1 MKLQNELQKYIIL
14 TNLSN
19 LGQVTKLYI
28 CFSYVLKGNMASIL
42 GSSDEKT
49 NGHKLMRLIVDGGGE
64 ALRNAF
70 KKIHP
75 GNLQVVLSCTCSATT
90 SCNQHILSNL
100 RSRRKIINDDQW
112 DKLYPR
118 SRNPPNINDFDITL
132 LSILLRNIC
141 GLSPPSLGWDKMPN
155 VTDHSIEAD
164 IVRIKL
170 FRNERFG
177 HIPNTSVS
185 AADFN
190 VFWAEIKSPLL
201 RLGISQSEIDR
212 LENEQC
218 GEEEV
223 QRVLNEWRR
232 GETEIMTALVENLN
246 VSKESLN
253 ISKERR
259 DVVKEINDGVKALV
273 QKDEESRSDD
283 ILNKHLL
290 SCNFQREIELYYEK
304 FTRGTREWVINE
316 FSDWFDDETSKNRA
330 FIISGH
336 AGMGKSVIAAVICKR
351 FSKHV
356 AASHFF
362 QYNNSQYNNP
372 NILLQSLALQLSQVV
387 PAYKEALIKKL
398 SGKLGQSLTSMN
410 IEGLFSVLFKE
421 PFSSIADS
429 GKRILIVLDAVD
441 ESDND
446 GRHELANLI
455 SNHLHKLPSNIR
467 FLITT
472 RPERNLIDRFR
483 QLNPLFIEGND
494 ERNLSDLKLVL
505 QQRIS
510 GANSL
515 AADFLD
521 SLAERC
527 DGLMLYAFFL
537 SEIYNNDPS
546 AFCIDSLP
554 KGIEEHYERY
564 FRRLKCE
571 LGQDI
576 SEDTF
581 FSLLSALAVAKE
593 PLPEAFLESLC
604 GFENST
610 RKMQKVRKAISSLLV
625 VNEDKSISFFHK
637 SLRDWLVDKS
647 EHDYSV
653 DVRDGHKNIFEL
665 CVKKLDEMK
674 KRGVRDVA
682 KTSAAIKYSLK
693 YLLLHMLDGLK
704 DTGMLE
710 YFVSNYVVDLEVMFA
725 SVCVNVD
732 LTLNNLSN
740 LTNHEAYNSVSRNT
754 RATVDRLFFIIK
766 RFVFLLGDYPQTF
779 LQNIVNEGGGELSLK
794 ASSLLQT
801 RYKDIIY
808 LEFFEKDRKNDAL
821 EFRCLLSGTISGIDI
836 SPNHDYV
843 VCCYEEGGIELFSLE
858 TGKSEW
864 KIHDF
869 KVDLPA
875 LPPLPNY
882 IRRPLMLRHCIVFHP
897 RENLIFPGRFD
908 KAISLQGTFTE
919 GPFHADEGC
928 SKFTNCC
935 FSSDNSKMVT
945 NYGNSLNIWNV
956 LSGNKERHLQCKTL
970 FSFSFTASGNFLGTV
985 DIENVFNVYDMT
997 NDYRVGSKKI
1007 FDSQRPVEI
1016 VATFEENSW
1025 CCSIQDFI
1033 VILNHDFTFLS
1044 CYRPSLADII
1054 LPSNPY
1060 CQNLACFVQHPEQS
1074 WFSKLRIILNDT
1086 FSWYWVTALRYF
1098 LIRDQSVLIY
1108 SCSSNAMHVF
1118 SIKGLI
1124 DSQEKP
1130 YNVKRVF
1137 TSFSRN
1143 GDFVYLNNTV
1153 SERFTICNLES
1164 NERHS
1169 EEWQSSRP
1177 LHIQVVRDGVILYNV
1192 NRSPELWNS
1201 DLTQR
1206 VARFDELVGVKEC
1219 LSVSDELIAC
1229 VYQSDV
1235 IFFNVFT
1242 KEIENKTHFNE
1253 TVTSVLACS
1262 IKYHVLAEIEY
1273 RYVSLWRDGKR
1284 VDIWEDFFKT
1294 NTSLMCR
1301 IVISADFSL
1310 EGNRLALS
1318 TLQINKI
1325 FIFDTVSMKFLSQ
1338 VTIYGAYR
1346 DGLQLK
1352 FFDSENLV
1360 CTTTNH
1366 IMYLIN
1372 VERGEILTCVDFRDN
1387 PAPIDVC
1394 GKRSIIFVGHDWSES
1409 FELVHVWLPRK

>member
-1 MKLQNELQKYIIL
+1 MYFN
-14 TNLSN
+14 
-19 LGQVTKLYI
+19 
-28 CFSYVLKGNMASIL
+28 CFIHNVLSYVLKEKMASIL

-49 NGHKLMRLIVDGGGE
+49 NGFKLMRLIVDGGGE

-70 KKIHP
+70 RKIHP

-90 SCNQHILSNL
+90 SCNQHILSSL
-100 RSRRKIINDDQW
+100 RSRPKIINDDQW
-112 DKLYPR
+112 DRLYPP

-141 GLSPPSLGWDKMPN
+141 GLSRPSLGWDKMPN
-155 VTDHSIEAD
+155 VTDHSIEDD

-170 FRNERFG
+170 FRNERFA

-223 QRVLNEWRR
+223 QRVLGEWRKC
-232 GETEIMTALVENLN
+232 ETEIMTVVRENLN
-246 VSKESLN
+246 VSKESRN
-253 ISKERR
+253 VVNEIKD
-259 DVVKEINDGVKALV
+259 DVKTLVK
-273 QKDEESRSDD
+273 KDEESCSDD
-283 ILNKHLL
+283 VLNKHLL

-304 FTRGTREWVINE
+304 FTPGTREWVINE
-316 FSDWFDDETSKNRA
+316 FSAWFDDETSKNRA
-330 FIISGH
+330 FIISGL
-336 AGMGKSVIAAVICKR
+336 AGMGKSVIAAAICKR

-362 QYNNSQYNNP
+362 QYNNSQYDNP
-372 NILLQSLALQLSQVV
+372 NILLESLAWQLSQVV
-387 PAYKEALIKKL
+387 PAYKEALINKL

-483 QLNPLFIEGND
+483 LLNPLFIEAND

-505 QQRIS
+505 QERIS
-510 GANSL
+510 AANSL

-521 SLAERC
+521 RLAEKC
-527 DGLMLYAFFL
+527 DGLMLYASFL
-537 SEIYNNDPS
+537 SEIYNDDPS

-564 FRRLKCE
+564 FRRLRCE

-610 RKMQKVRKAISSLLV
+610 RKMQKIRKAISSLLV

-674 KRGVRDVA
+674 ERGVQDVA
-682 KTSAAIKYSLK
+682 KTSVELKYSIKYFSS
-693 YLLLHMLDGLK
+693 HMLEGLQ
-704 DTGMLE
+704 DPGMLE
-710 YFVSNYVVDLEVMFA
+710 DLVSNYVVDLEVMFA

-808 LEFFEKDRKNDAL
+808 FEFVKKDRKNHAL

-843 VCCYEEGGIELFSLE
+843 VCCYGQGGVELFALA

-864 KIHDF
+864 KIQDF
-869 KVDLPA
+869 KVELA
-875 LPPLPNY
+875 LPPRRNY
-882 IRRPLMLRHCIVFHP
+882 FGGPAILRHCIVFHP
-897 RENLIFPGRFD
+897 RENLILPGRLD
-908 KAISLQGTFTE
+908 EAISMKGTFTK
-919 GPFHADEGC
+919 GPFHADEAC
-928 SKFTNCC
+928 SKFANCR

-956 LSGNKERHLQCKTL
+956 LSGNKERHLQCETL

-997 NDYRVGSKKI
+997 NEYRVKSKHS
-1007 FDSQRPVEI
+1007 DCQSPVEI

-1025 CCSIQDFI
+1025 CCSIHKSI
-1033 VILNHDFTFLS
+1033 VILNHDFTFPS
-1044 CYRPSLADII
+1044 CYRPSLEDII
-1054 LPSNPY
+1054 FPSNPY

-1074 WFSKLRIILNDT
+1074 WFSKVRKIFNDT
-1086 FSWYWVTALRYF
+1086 LFCSWYNALRYI
-1098 LIRDQSVLIY
+1098 LIGDQSVLIY
-1108 SCSSNAMHVF
+1108 SCSLNAMHVF

-1124 DSQEKP
+1124 DSEEKP
-1130 YNVKRVF
+1130 YKLKEVF
-1137 TSFSRN
+1137 SKLSRN
-1143 GDFVYLNNTV
+1143 GDFVYLYNT
-1153 SERFTICNLES
+1153 SNRHITICNLDS

-1169 EEWQSSRP
+1169 PLCVLSRQSNIP
-1177 LHIQVVRDGVILYNV
+1177 VVRDGVILYSDYRALEV
-1192 NRSPELWNS
+1192 WNS
-1201 DLTQR
+1201 DLGQC
-1206 VARFDELVGVKEC
+1206 VARFDELVSVKEC

-1229 VYQSDV
+1229 VYQSEV

-1253 TVTSVLACS
+1253 TVSSVRACS
-1262 IKYHVLAEIEY
+1262 IKYHVLAQIESSHI
-1273 RYVSLWRDGKR
+1273 SLWRDGKR
-1284 VDIWEDFFKT
+1284 VDSWEDFLNT
-1294 NTSLMCR
+1294 NMSLKCILFR
-1301 IVISADFSL
+1301 DFSPD
-1310 EGNRLALS
+1310 GNRLALFS
-1318 TLQINKI
+1318 AEGSKI
-1325 FIFDTVSMKFLSQ
+1325 FMFDILSMKFLSQ
-1338 VTIYGAYR
+1338 VTIYGPSEDLLR
-1346 DGLQLK
+1346 LK
-1352 FFDSENLV
+1352 FFDNENLV
-1360 CTTTNH
+1360 CSSTNH
-1366 IMYLIN
+1366 IVYLIN
-1372 VERGEILTCVDFRDN
+1372 VERGEILTCLDFGDI
-1387 PAPIDVC
+1387 PAPIDVSLK
-1394 GKRSIIFVGHDWSES
+1394 GSILLVAHNWSDS
-1409 FELVHVWLPRK
+1409 FELVHVRLPRK

>member
-1 MKLQNELQKYIIL
+1 
-14 TNLSN
+14 
-19 LGQVTKLYI
+19 
-28 CFSYVLKGNMASIL
+28 MASIL

-49 NGHKLMRLIVDGGGE
+49 NGFKLMRLIVDGGGE

-70 KKIHP
+70 RIIHP

-90 SCNQHILSNL
+90 SCNQHILSSL
-100 RSRRKIINDDQW
+100 RSRPKIINDDQW
-112 DKLYPR
+112 DRLYPP

-141 GLSPPSLGWDKMPN
+141 GLSRPSLGWDEMPN
-155 VTDHSIEAD
+155 VTDHSTQAD

-185 AADFN
+185 AADFRL
-190 VFWAEIKSPLL
+190 FWAEIKSPLL

-212 LENEQC
+212 LEN
-218 GEEEV
+218 
-223 QRVLNEWRR
+223 NE
-232 GETEIMTALVENLN
+232 
-246 VSKESLN
+246 
-253 ISKERR
+253 
-259 DVVKEINDGVKALV
+259 DV
-273 QKDEESRSDD
+273 
-283 ILNKHLL
+283 LNKHLTR
-290 SCNFQREIELYYEK
+290 CDFQTEIKLYNEK
-304 FTRGTREWVINE
+304 FTQGTRDWVFDK
-316 FSDWFDDETSKNRA
+316 FSAWFGDETSKNRA
-330 FIISGH
+330 FIISGL

-351 FSKHV
+351 FAKHV

-372 NILLQSLALQLSQVV
+372 NILLQSLAWQLSQVV
-387 PAYKEALIKKL
+387 PTYKEALIKKL

-472 RPERNLIDRFR
+472 RPEKNLIDRFR

-527 DGLMLYAFFL
+527 DGLMLYASFL

-576 SEDTF
+576 SEDRF

-665 CVKKLDEMK
+665 CVKKLDEMRE
-674 KRGVRDVA
+674 RGVWDLA
-682 KTSAAIKYSLK
+682 KTSAAIKYSIK

-740 LTNHEAYNSVSRNT
+740 LTNHEAYNSVSPNT
-754 RATVDRLFFIIK
+754 RATVDRLFFVIK
-766 RFVFLLGDYPQTF
+766 RFVFLLRDYPQTF
-779 LQNIVNEGGGELSLK
+779 LQNIVNEAGEELSLK

-808 LEFFEKDRKNDAL
+808 LEFFEKGRKNDAL

-843 VCCYEEGGIELFSLE
+843 VCCYEEGGIELFALA

-869 KVDLPA
+869 KVDLPD
-875 LPPLPNY
+875 LPWLPNY
-882 IRRPLMLRHCIVFHP
+882 SSGPVMLRHCIVFHP
-897 RENLIFPGRFD
+897 RENLIFPGRLD

-997 NDYRVGSKKI
+997 NEYRVKSKQI
-1007 FDSQRPVEI
+1007 DSRYPAEI
-1016 VATFEENSW
+1016 VATFAQNSW
-1025 CCSIQDFI
+1025 CCSIHHSI
-1033 VILNHDFTFLS
+1033 VILNNDFIFPS

-1060 CQNLACFVQHPEQS
+1060 CQKLACFVQHPEQS
-1074 WFSKLRIILNDT
+1074 WFSKVKKILNLT

-1108 SCSSNAMHVF
+1108 SCSSNAIRVF

-1130 YNVKRVF
+1130 DHLKSVF

-1153 SERFTICNLES
+1153 SKRFTICNLES

-1169 EEWQSSRP
+1169 EEWQSSRQ

-1273 RYVSLWRDGKR
+1273 GYVSLWRDGKR

-1360 CTTTNH
+1360 CATTDH
-1366 IMYLIN
+1366 IIYLIN

-1387 PAPIDVC
+1387 PAPIDVS